1 MSERVD
7 CCIECKSM
15 GLAMFAIYASML
27 YGQCKFCGQQRTVFS
42 SLEVHDGCLIIVD
55 EVAL

>member
-15 GLAMFAIYASML
+15 GMAMFAIYATMML
-27 YGQCKFCGQQRTVFS
+27 GQCKFCGGRKSVFR
-42 SLEVHDGCLIIVD
+42 SLEVHEGCLIIVD